1 MLPTYTGNSLSADE
15 WTLDRQQALLRR
27 SSTNQRRVAKAGTHA
42 WDTHGMKGM
51 RKRYAFRRGGYT
63 ATQLHFTRRPTG
75 GCDTQRG
82 AAQPLLPCVDCR
94 SGGEMKI
101 VHAGHG
107 RASLLSPPRGRLE
120 PPHTHARGIIT
131 SDGSVRHPGEPLPK
145 FDWIWS
151 IPFIV
156 HSFIASSSPP
166 AYLPRLPDSGVTLPT
181 NLPTSNTQISTIPIS
196 NNMRAGTAFPF
207 FPMAG
212 RQHTLTL
219 STFLSY
225 MTRSKK

>member
-1 MLPTYTGNSLSADE
+1 LLPTYTGNSLSADE

-107 RASLLSPPRGRLE
+107 LE
-120 PPHTHARGIIT
+120 
-131 SDGSVRHPGEPLPK
+131 L
-145 FDWIWS
+145 
-151 IPFIV
+151 
-156 HSFIASSSPP
+156 
-166 AYLPRLPDSGVTLPT
+166 
-181 NLPTSNTQISTIPIS
+181 
-196 NNMRAGTAFPF
+196 PF
-207 FPMAG
+207 FPFLVVDWSHRTHTRAVSSRPMAPFG
-212 RQHTLTL
+212 IPGNRFPSLTGYGAFHSSSIHSLLRPLRPPTSRVCPILGSRCPPIFQLQTRKSLPFLSPTTYAREQHFLSFPWQAASTL
-219 STFLSY
+219 SHCRLFCHT
-225 MTRSKK
+225 

>member
-1 MLPTYTGNSLSADE
+1 MDPRSATGALAPLIDQSAPCRKSGNTCLGHPRDEGHAEEVRFSAGWLHSYTATFHSPPNRRVRHPARCSAASF
-15 WTLDRQQALLRR
+15 TLRR
-27 SSTNQRRVAKAGTHA
+27 LP
-42 WDTHGMKGM
+42 
-51 RKRYAFRRGGYT
+51 FRRGNED
-63 ATQLHFTRRPTG
+63 RP
-75 GCDTQRG
+75 RW
-82 AAQPLLPCVDCR
+82 PR
-94 SGGEMKI
+94 S
-101 VHAGHG
+101 